1 MEDAAQFFRR
11 RWSHALGAGLRQAQA
26 GQGILRQDAHFH
38 RPIERGSQDG
48 DAPVDRRLAKAPRFL
63 DFHEL
68 EHVRAGE
75 ARCLAR
81 AINADSTA
89 APLNYPTGKCDDLIL
104 DTSRVIPTANE
115 IRPANVAVRYLVRA
129 RP

>member
-11 RWSHALGAGLRQAQA
+11 RWSYALGAGLRQAQA
-26 GQGILRQDAHFH
+26 GQGILRQDTHFH

-48 DAPVDRRLAKAPRFL
+48 DAPVDRRLAKAAHFL
-63 DFHEL
+63 EFHEL

-81 AINADSTA
+81 AIKREDMRGMVCRLLCRC
-89 APLNYPTGKCDDLIL
+89 PIGQRYGKVSLKKL
-104 DTSRVIPTANE
+104 FHRHA
-115 IRPANVAVRYLVRA
+115 RA
-129 RP
+129 